1 MKTFKDWVLFLCVVG
16 LVICFIYIHTLSLR
30 IDFLHSDNGNN
41 YGVVTVTEEWFVLAR
56 SGLPAR
62 STTTNCTK

>member
-30 IDFLHSDNGNN
+30 IDL
-41 YGVVTVTEEWFVLAR
+41 LAR